1 MENGQ
6 SDEISEE
13 AGTQISDANTYRY
26 TWEPGTK
33 VLVPRDQKH
42 DDSPDID
49 DLTNS
54 LRFSPNEGRIWFEN
68 DRMALLHLSTLGSM
82 RQSLIDKLG
91 EKQTRGLLTRMGYAG
106 GVKDAAIARK
116 LRPNSS
122 FRDAFL
128 VGPQLHNLHG
138 MVSVQPI
145 RLEGDTETGQFYG
158 EWIWTW
164 CCDAESH
171 LEIIGPSEKPVC
183 WMQLGYAT
191 GYTSAFVGGRVIYR
205 EVECHAQGDP
215 HCRIIGKNI
224 EGWEPEEIQEE
235 LQALQP
241 EEFANRPMIW
251 KRDGVKDASTII
263 EGSKAMV
270 DVVGASQGFVS
281 TCHMLQKVAKTSAT
295 VLFLGETGVGKGV
308 FARTLH
314 QISDRADHPFI
325 SLNCAAIP
333 EELIEAELFG
343 VEKGAYTDASQ
354 SRPGRFERANGGTLF
369 LDEVG
374 TLTLTAQVKLLRA
387 LQEREVE
394 RVGGTSTI
402 KVDVRIIAATNID
415 LSEAVKAGTFRE
427 DLLFRLNVFP
437 ISIPPLRER
446 REDIPLLMDYFLHQY
461 AQNHGRKVNGFTELA
476 LDALYQYDYPGNIR
490 ELENLLERAIILV
503 EDENP
508 IDVGHLFVDED
519 ILDSVLLK
527 LDPTGLL
534 HRRQNGEVGN
544 SLLEEVIKTQTPFDD
559 IEQGLISEAVKR
571 SGGNIAKAARMLGL
585 KRSQVAYKV
594 KLGNEN

>member
-1 MENGQ
+1 MDH
-6 SDEISEE
+6 SDIKSPE
-13 AGTQISDANTYRY
+13 ANTYRY
-26 TWEPGTK
+26 TWAPGTK
-33 VLVPRDQKH
+33 VLVPTDEPH
-42 DDSPDID
+42 GDDSPDID

-68 DRMALLHLSTLGSM
+68 DRMALLHLSTFGSI
-82 RQSLIDKLG
+82 RQSLIEKLG
-91 EKQTRGLLTRMGYAG
+91 VKHTRGLLTRMGYGG
-106 GVKDAAIARK
+106 GVKDAAVARK

-145 RLEGDTETGQFYG
+145 RLEGDTETGFFYG

-171 LEIIGPSEKPVC
+171 LDVIGPSDKPVC
-183 WMQLGYAT
+183 WMQLGYAS

-205 EVECHAQGDP
+205 EVECRAKGDP

-224 EGWEPEEIQEE
+224 EAWAPEEIEEE

-241 EEFANRPMIW
+241 EEFANRPFFR
-251 KRDGVKDASTII
+251 KRMRSKDTSTII
-263 EGSKAMV
+263 ESNEAMV

-314 QISDRADHPFI
+314 QISERADQPFI

-333 EELIEAELFG
+333 EDLIEAELFG

-354 SRPGRFERANGGTLF
+354 SRAGRFERANGGTLF

-374 TLTLTAQVKLLRA
+374 TLTPTAQVKLLRA

-394 RVGGTSTI
+394 RVGGTTTI
-402 KVDVRIIAATNID
+402 SVDVRIIAATNID

-437 ISIPPLRER
+437 INIPPLRER
-446 REDIPLLMDYFLHQY
+446 REDIPLLMEYFLHQY
-461 AQNHGRKVNGFTELA
+461 AQDHGREVNGFTNVA
-476 LDALYQYDYPGNIR
+476 IDALYQYDYPGNIR
-490 ELENLLERAIILV
+490 ELENLIERAIIMV
-503 EDENP
+503 EDESP
-508 IDVGHLFVDED
+508 IDVDHLFVDED
-519 ILDSVLLK
+519 VLDSVLLK
-527 LDPTGLL
+527 LDPTGALNK
-534 HRRQNGEVGN
+534 RQSGN
-544 SLLEEVIKTQTPFDD
+544 QESSLLENLIEKRTPYESL
-559 IEQGLISEAVKR
+559 EQGVIAEAVKR
-571 SGGNIAKAARMLGL
+571 SNGNIAKAARMLGL
-585 KRSQVAYKV
+585 KRSQVAYRMK
-594 KLGNEN
+594 